1 MCQCVTFFHSLTET
15 DTLLKCLMEQLW
27 ASLDSHDLNLVQIS
41 HLTSLI
47 SAESERRWKTR
58 TRLQDPVAKTET
70 QRYSKFLCSLLM
82 VTSSWVLLL
91 FEEKLQCRVPLIS
104 GKAVGQ
110 LAVIQQMGNWAQ
122 TEKPSNPAVWPAQ
135 TRSNKTNWT
144 RSQNI
149 YLLGWDY
156 DFKKRRTCVLG
167 FVVRLSLIGSTVLK
181 INKAR

>member
-1 MCQCVTFFHSLTET
+1 
-15 DTLLKCLMEQLW
+15 MEQLW

-47 SAESERRWKTR
+47 SAESEKRRWKTR
-58 TRLQDPVAKTET
+58 TRLQDPVADAEA
-70 QRYSKFLCSLLM
+70 QRYSKFLYSLLM

-91 FEEKLQCRVPLIS
+91 FEEKLQRGVPLIS

-122 TEKPSNPAVWPAQ
+122 TGKPSNPAVWPAQ

-144 RSQNI
+144 FLEHLPFRLGLCFKRDVPACLA
-149 YLLGWDY
+149 LLSDS
-156 DFKKRRTCVLG
+156 
-167 FVVRLSLIGSTVLK
+167 LSLAAQSWKLTSPVS
-181 INKAR
+181 RY

>member
-1 MCQCVTFFHSLTET
+1 
-15 DTLLKCLMEQLW
+15 MEQLW

-47 SAESERRWKTR
+47 SAESERHWKTR
-58 TRLQDPVAKTET
+58 TRLQDPVAETET
-70 QRYSKFLCSLLM
+70 QRYSKFLYSLLM

-122 TEKPSNPAVWPAQ
+122 TGKQSNPAVWPAQ
-135 TRSNKTNWT
+135 TRSNKTNWMFLEHLPFGLGLWFK
-144 RSQNI
+144 RDVPACLA
-149 YLLGWDY
+149 LLSDS
-156 DFKKRRTCVLG
+156 
-167 FVVRLSLIGSTVLK
+167 LSLAAQSWKWTSAVS
-181 INKAR
+181 RFHSRY